1 MQEEVEN
8 RTVNLAISTTKLTG
22 RTILNA
28 YRLWKSHH
36 NAAKAKN
43 AAEMAKEDITPHG
56 KQTIQELI
64 GQNQGVSSIPIANT
78 DIRDFEPI
86 ARKYGIDYAI
96 TKDKSVK
103 PPKYMV
109 FFKARDADA
118 MTAAFDEYSNKKLRA
133 QERPSVLK
141 ELQRLK
147 VLVAALPTKVREKIQ
162 ERDGR

>member
-43 AAEMAKEDITPHG
+43 AAEMAKEGTTPHG

-64 GQNQGVSSIPIANT
+64 GQNQGVSSIDIQNT
-78 DIRDFEPI
+78 NIRDFEKI
-86 ARKYGIDYAI
+86 ANKYGVDYAI
-96 TKDKSVK
+96 TRDKSVT

-118 MTAAFDEYSNKKLRA
+118 LTAAFAEYSNQRLKAKDK
-133 QERPSVLK
+133 PSVLK
-141 ELQRLK
+141 QLNKLK
-147 VLVAALPTKVREKIQ
+147 ELVASIPSKVRNKSQ
-162 ERDGR
+162 ERDL

>member
-43 AAEMAKEDITPHG
+43 AAEMAKEDTTPHG

-64 GQNQGVSSIPIANT
+64 GQNQGVSSIDIQNT
-78 DIRDFEPI
+78 NIRDFEKI
-86 ARKYGIDYAI
+86 ANKYGVDYAI
-96 TKDKSVK
+96 TRDKSVT

-109 FFKARDADA
+109 FFKARYADA
-118 MTAAFDEYSNKKLRA
+118 LTAAFAEYSNQRLKAKDK
-133 QERPSVLK
+133 PSVLK
-141 ELQRLK
+141 QLNKLK
-147 VLVAALPTKVREKIQ
+147 ELVASIPSKVRNKSQ
-162 ERDGR
+162 ERDL

>member
-43 AAEMAKEDITPHG
+43 AAEMAKEDATPHG

-64 GQNQGVSSIPIANT
+64 GQNQGVSSIDIQNT
-78 DIRDFEPI
+78 NIRDFEKI
-86 ARKYGIDYAI
+86 ANKYGVDYAI
-96 TKDKSVK
+96 TRDKSVT

-109 FFKARDADA
+109 FFKARDAL
-118 MTAAFDEYSNKKLRA
+118 TAAFAEYSNQRLKAKDK
-133 QERPSVLK
+133 PSVLK
-141 ELQRLK
+141 QLNKLK
-147 VLVAALPTKVREKIQ
+147 ELVASIPSKVRNKSQ
-162 ERDGR
+162 ERDL

>member
-8 RTVNLAISTTKLTG
+8 RTVNLAISTTRLTFRTLLAAGRAYVNHRAKLKANRQQEKSEKPVG
-22 RTILNA
+22 R
-28 YRLWKSHH
+28 
-36 NAAKAKN
+36 
-43 AAEMAKEDITPHG
+43 
-56 KQTIQELI
+56 QTIRQLI

-118 MTAAFDEYSNKKLRA
+118 MTAAFDEYGNKKLRA
-133 QERPSVLK
+133 RARPSVLK
-141 ELQRLK
+141 QLQKLK
-147 VLVAALPTKVREKIQ
+147 ALVAAMPKKVKEKIQ
-162 ERDGR
+162 EREDR

>member
-43 AAEMAKEDITPHG
+43 AAEIAKEDTTPHG

-64 GQNQGVSSIPIANT
+64 GQNQGVSSIDIQNT
-78 DIRDFEPI
+78 NIRDFEKI
-86 ARKYGIDYAI
+86 ANKYGVDYAI
-96 TKDKSVK
+96 TRDKSVT

-118 MTAAFDEYSNKKLRA
+118 LTAAFAEYSNQRLKAKDK
-133 QERPSVLK
+133 PSVLK
-141 ELQRLK
+141 QLNKLK
-147 VLVAALPTKVREKIQ
+147 ELVASIPSKVRNKSQ
-162 ERDGR
+162 ERDL

>member
-43 AAEMAKEDITPHG
+43 AAEMAKEDTTPHG

-64 GQNQGVSSIPIANT
+64 GQNQGVSSIDIQNT
-78 DIRDFEPI
+78 NIRDFEKI
-86 ARKYGIDYAI
+86 ANKYGVDYAI
-96 TKDKSVK
+96 TRDKSVT

-118 MTAAFDEYSNKKLRA
+118 LTAAFAEYSNQRLKAKDK
-133 QERPSVLK
+133 PSVLK
-141 ELQRLK
+141 QLNKLK
-147 VLVAALPTKVREKIQ
+147 ELVASIPSKVRNKSQ
-162 ERDGR
+162 ERDR

>member
-43 AAEMAKEDITPHG
+43 AAEMAQEDTTPHG

-64 GQNQGVSSIPIANT
+64 GQNQGVSSIDIQNT
-78 DIRDFEPI
+78 NIRDFEKI
-86 ARKYGIDYAI
+86 ANKYGVDYAI
-96 TKDKSVK
+96 TRDKTVT

-118 MTAAFDEYSNKKLRA
+118 LTAAFAEYSNQRLKAKDK
-133 QERPSVLK
+133 PSVLK
-141 ELQRLK
+141 QLGKLK
-147 VLVAALPTKVREKIQ
+147 ELVASIPSKVRNKSQ
-162 ERDGR
+162 ERDL

>member
-43 AAEMAKEDITPHG
+43 AAEMAKEDTTPHG

-64 GQNQGVSSIPIANT
+64 GQNQGVSSIDIQNT
-78 DIRDFEPI
+78 NIRDFEKI
-86 ARKYGIDYAI
+86 ANKYGVDYAI
-96 TKDKSVK
+96 TRDKSVT

-118 MTAAFDEYSNKKLRA
+118 LTAAFAEYSNQRLKAK
-133 QERPSVLK
+133 PSVLK
-141 ELQRLK
+141 QLNKLK
-147 VLVAALPTKVREKIQ
+147 ELVASIPSKVRNKSQ
-162 ERDGR
+162 ERDL